1 MDESLLEKS
10 ETDAVK
16 KEKAAWRPRRL
27 LRGVWG

>member
-1 MDESLLEKS
+1 MDESLLKS

-27 LRGVWG
+27 FRGVLG